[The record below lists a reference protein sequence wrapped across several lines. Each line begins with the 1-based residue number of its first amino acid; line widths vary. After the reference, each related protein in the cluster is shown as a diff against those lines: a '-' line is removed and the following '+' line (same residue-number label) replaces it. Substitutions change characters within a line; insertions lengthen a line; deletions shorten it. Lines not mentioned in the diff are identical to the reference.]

1 MLAPEDVTPDDP
13 PLYTSAGRV
22 GGNVHRALSLV
33 PEAMMQFWDL
43 FEPMYRAD
51 QSRSR
56 DTGGT
61 GLGLTIARRILQAH
75 GGDLVAANRP
85 TGGAVFSGSVPLLQG
100 APFGGE
106 AASQNRIRAGSA

>member
-1 MLAPEDVTPDDP
+1 MIADTGPGIDP
-13 PLYTSAGRV
+13 RDLP
-22 GGNVHRALSLV
+22 H
-33 PEAMMQFWDL
+33 L

-100 APFGGE
+100 APFEGE
-106 AASQNRIRAGSA
+106 AARTSTSSSTASIGSTAP